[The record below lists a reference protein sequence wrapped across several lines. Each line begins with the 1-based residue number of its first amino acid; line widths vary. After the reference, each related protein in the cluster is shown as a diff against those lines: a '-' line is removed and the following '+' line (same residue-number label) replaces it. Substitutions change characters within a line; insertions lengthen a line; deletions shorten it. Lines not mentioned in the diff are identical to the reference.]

1 MQRLRLLISVPVV
14 IDVAGET
21 WKQGNEGIK
30 KEIDGELEPENP
42 IKLSLSVS

>member
-1 MQRLRLLISVPVV
+1 MQRLRFLISVPVV

-30 KEIDGELEPENP
+30 EK
-42 IKLSLSVS
+42 KLLVNSNQKILSS